1 MKSKGLKFVL
11 VFVLGLSLILS
22 ACGTDAAAT
31 EAPAEA
37 TVAPEATEAPEA
49 EAPEATEAPEAEAT
63 EAPVSDEIIAEYE
76 FTNTGEVEICELYL
90 SPVGAEEW
98 GPDQLG
104 EATIAASETFT
115 LTDVPAGTYDAKVV
129 GCNGEESVAEL
140 EIYNP

>member
-1 MKSKGLKFVL
+1 VKSKGLKFVL

-31 EAPAEA
+31 EAPEA
-37 TVAPEATEAPEA
+37 TVAPEST
-49 EAPEATEAPEAEAT
+49 EAPEATEAPA
-63 EAPVSDEIIAEYE
+63 SDEVVAAYE

-90 SPVGAEEW
+90 SPTGVEEW

-104 EATIAASETFT
+104 EATIAASATFT
-115 LTDVPAGTYDAKVV
+115 LTDIPAGTYDAKVV

-140 EIYNP
+140 DIYNP

>member
-1 MKSKGLKFVL
+1 VKFKGLKFIL

-22 ACGTDAAAT
+22 ACGTEAAT

-37 TVAPEATEAPEA
+37 TV
-49 EAPEATEAPEAEAT
+49 APEATEAPEAEAT

-90 SPVGAEEW
+90 SPVGVEEW

-104 EATIAASETFT
+104 EATIPASETFT

>member
-1 MKSKGLKFVL
+1 MYVKFKGLKFVL

-31 EAPAEA
+31 EAPEA
-37 TVAPEATEAPEA
+37 TVAPESTEAP
-49 EAPEATEAPEAEAT
+49 EAT
-63 EAPVSDEIIAEYE
+63 EAPVSDEVVAAYE

-90 SPVGAEEW
+90 SPVGVEEW

-104 EATIAASETFT
+104 ESTITAGSTYT
-115 LTDVPAGTYDAKVV
+115 LTDVPAGTYDAKAV

>member
-1 MKSKGLKFVL
+1 VKSKSLKFVL

-22 ACGTDAAAT
+22 ACGTEAAAT
-31 EAPAEA
+31 EAPAEE
-37 TVAPEATEAPEA
+37 TV
-49 EAPEATEAPEAEAT
+49 ATEAPEAEAT
-63 EAPVSDEIIAEYE
+63 EAPVSEDIIAEYE

-90 SPVGAEEW
+90 SPVGVEAW

-104 EATIAASETFT
+104 EGTIPASETFT

>member
-1 MKSKGLKFVL
+1 VKSKSLKFVL

-22 ACGTDAAAT
+22 ACGTEAAAT
-31 EAPAEA
+31 EAPTEE
-37 TVAPEATEAPEA
+37 TV
-49 EAPEATEAPEAEAT
+49 ATEAPEAEAT

-90 SPVGAEEW
+90 SPVGVEEW

-104 EATIAASETFT
+104 ESTITAGSTFT

-129 GCNGEESVAEL
+129 GCNGAESVAEL

>member
-1 MKSKGLKFVL
+1 VKSKSLKFVL

-22 ACGTDAAAT
+22 ACGTEAAAT
-31 EAPAEA
+31 EAPAEETA
-37 TVAPEATEAPEA
+37 
-49 EAPEATEAPEAEAT
+49 APEATEAPEAEAT
-63 EAPVSDEIIAEYE
+63 EAPVSEDVIAAYE

-90 SPVGAEEW
+90 SPVGIEEW

-104 EATIAASETFT
+104 ESTITAGSTFT

-129 GCNGEESVAEL
+129 GCNGAESVAEL

>member
-1 MKSKGLKFVL
+1 VKSKSLKFVL

-22 ACGTDAAAT
+22 ACGTEAAAT
-31 EAPAEA
+31 EAPTEE
-37 TVAPEATEAPEA
+37 TV
-49 EAPEATEAPEAEAT
+49 ATEAPEAEAT

-90 SPVGAEEW
+90 SPVGIEEW

-104 EATIAASETFT
+104 ESTITAGSTFT

-129 GCNGEESVAEL
+129 GCNGAESVAEL

>member
-1 MKSKGLKFVL
+1 LKSKALKFVL

-31 EAPAEA
+31 EAPEA
-37 TVAPEATEAPEA
+37 TVAPESTEAP
-49 EAPEATEAPEAEAT
+49 EAT

-90 SPVGAEEW
+90 SPVGVEEW

-104 EATIAASETFT
+104 EATITAGSTFT

>member
-31 EAPAEA
+31 EAPAGTEAPEA
-37 TVAPEATEAPEA
+37 TVAPEST
-49 EAPEATEAPEAEAT
+49 EAPEATEAPAEAT
-63 EAPVSDEIIAEYE
+63 EAPVSDEVVAAYE

-90 SPVGAEEW
+90 SPTGVEEW

-104 EATIAASETFT
+104 EATIAASATFT
-115 LTDVPAGTYDAKVV
+115 LTDIPAGTYDAKAV
-129 GCNGEESVAEL
+129 GCGGEEFVAEL

>member
-1 MKSKGLKFVL
+1 MKFKGLKFVL

-31 EAPAEA
+31 EAPAGTEAPEA
-37 TVAPEATEAPEA
+37 TETSEATEAPEA
-49 EAPEATEAPEAEAT
+49 TETPEAT
-63 EAPVSDEIIAEYE
+63 EAPVSDEIVAAYE

-90 SPVGAEEW
+90 SPVGVEEW

-104 EATIAASETFT
+104 EASIAASATFT

>member
-31 EAPAEA
+31 EAPAEETA
-37 TVAPEATEAPEA
+37 AP
-49 EAPEATEAPEAEAT
+49 EAT

-90 SPVGAEEW
+90 SPVGVEEW

-104 EATIAASETFT
+104 EATIPASETFT

>member
-1 MKSKGLKFVL
+1 VKSKGLKFVL

-31 EAPAEA
+31 EAPAGTEAPEA
-37 TVAPEATEAPEA
+37 TVAPEST
-49 EAPEATEAPEAEAT
+49 EAPEATEAPA
-63 EAPVSDEIIAEYE
+63 SDEVVAAYE

-90 SPVGAEEW
+90 SPTGVEEW

-104 EATIAASETFT
+104 EATIAASATFT
-115 LTDVPAGTYDAKVV
+115 LTDIPAGTYDAKVV

-140 EIYNP
+140 DIYNP

>member
-31 EAPAEA
+31 EAPEA
-37 TVAPEATEAPEA
+37 TVAPEST
-49 EAPEATEAPEAEAT
+49 EAPEATEAPA
-63 EAPVSDEIIAEYE
+63 SDEVVAAYE

-90 SPVGAEEW
+90 SPTGVEEW

-104 EATIAASETFT
+104 EATIAASATFT
-115 LTDVPAGTYDAKVV
+115 LTDIPAGTYDAKVV